1 MRRSTI
7 FFLCLLATAACRG
20 SDDDDGGDTDGA
32 NPDAPTSGDMRV
44 QDVQND
50 ATPIATPVTLR
61 GVIVTAIDN
70 YGPRKGNFYVAEPGG
85 GEFSGV
91 LVFGAPLEQVADLVV
106 GDLVDI
112 TNAEK
117 DEFSLET
124 DDRTVTE
131 LVPVTGGEMTVTR
144 VGTDTVPAPHVIDAL
159 VVGMMATQAREDEY
173 EKWEGVL
180 VTVNNVTVTSE
191 LGPVSSSN
199 PDPTFVAFD
208 ITGVLEVDSSLAEIP
223 YVADPP
229 RFVNGGECLA
239 SVTGMGDYFFNY
251 KVLPR
256 ATADIVKN
264 GTGCPAAEA
273 VGTCTDG
280 VDNDANGFTDCM
292 DRGCALEPTCT
303 TDTTIVNIQNG
314 TVTVDSRVNLND
326 VVVTAISLNR
336 KNLWVAD
343 SAPAAPNSGIQVFR
357 GNNMNVPVLPAE
369 IVVGARVDVMGT
381 VVEFNSGAGTG
392 TLTQVARTPT
402 VTFVPGAP
410 AVPTPVTGVPLAT
423 LIDDT
428 TGEPYESVLVE
439 LTNVRVI
446 ANPMAFGIRH
456 FGMMGSANVLFES
469 DDDIRA
475 ALAEADG
482 TCYSLIRGIWSY
494 QVFDDR
500 WAILPLAGVAD
511 VVVATNQAA
520 CP

>member
-1 MRRSTI
+1 MRRSSI

-20 SDDDDGGDTDGA
+20 DDDGDGDDTDGNN
-32 NPDAPTSGDMRV
+32 NPDAPSGDMRV

-131 LVPVTGGEMTVTR
+131 LVPITGGEMTVTR

-159 VVGMMATQAREDEY
+159 AVGMMQTQAREDEY

-191 LGPVSSSN
+191 LRPVSSSN
-199 PDPTFVAFD
+199 PDPTFVAFR

-223 YVADPP
+223 YVEGAPDP
-229 RFVNGGECLA
+229 FVAGGDCLM

-256 ATADIVKN
+256 TTAEIALA

-280 VDNDANGFTDCM
+280 LDNDANGFTDCM
-292 DRGCALEPTCT
+292 DRGCSEEPTCT
-303 TDTTIVNIQNG
+303 TSTTVEMIQSG
-314 TVTVDSRVNLND
+314 GVTGGVILED
-326 VVVTAISLNR
+326 VVVTGIDNIGANS
-336 KNLWVAD
+336 KGFWVSDNAQ
-343 SAPAAPNSGIQVFR
+343 AAANQGVFVFTR
-357 GNNMNVPVLPAE
+357 EV
-369 IVVGARVDVMGT
+369 
-381 VVEFNSGAGTG
+381 
-392 TLTQVARTPT
+392 TPT
-402 VTFVPGAP
+402 VVIGDI
-410 AVPTPVTGVPLAT
+410 VDVTGMTAEFDLQPPGDTVTQITQVTVGAVSGNTPPIPLAGIAVST
-423 LIDDT
+423 LNNIGA
-428 TGEPYESVLVE
+428 TGEPYESVLVS
-439 LTNVRVI
+439 LTNLRV
-446 ANPMAFGIRH
+446 MAELAPGDRVQLTNGTDTIV
-456 FGMMGSANVLFES
+456 M
-469 DDDIRA
+469 DDDSFNYAAGDYPVGTCFSSVVGIMTTNIFDDERRLLPRA
-475 ALAEADG
+475 ATDLVTA
-482 TCYSLIRGIWSY
+482 TC
-494 QVFDDR
+494 
-500 WAILPLAGVAD
+500 P
-511 VVVATNQAA
+511 
-520 CP
+520 